1 MRIQH
6 NIMAMSAYRN
16 YTNNVSAMKKNLEK
30 LSSGYKINRAGD
42 DAAGLAISEKMRAQI
57 TGLETAQKNV
67 KDGISLVKTA
77 EGALTEVHDML
88 NRMVELATM
97 SANGTYDNTTDRAQ
111 LQKEM
116 DQLNDEINRIADS
129 ANFNGIKLLDGSMDA
144 KGNIRGTGSAA
155 APGSVTSIGIPDVGP
170 TLHTNTILHT
180 DAATGS
186 TGTEFSVDLHDV
198 KFDGKVGDELTITL
212 GEGSKATA
220 IKLTVKTAASKG
232 YTAGDIVNAL
242 TGGSKA
248 ANFTIEV
255 GGSTFTPGSTA
266 ELTIGG
272 GKFTLADGGNGRIS
286 FTQKGIPATGSEEVL
301 GGMKVSVTSTP
312 KNPEATGTLAAA
324 LATTT
329 AGASAAVGVYTLTFS
344 GLTSL
349 DAGKYDVTVSGQKV
363 TVEITANQSTATA
376 AHAALASAVAA
387 ALASKV
393 KDGVASDSTYTVAAS
408 GAKLT
413 FTASGNGVNGT
424 NVPTNAVTIATNND
438 SKRTTAHKGDYN
450 TQTTD
455 VKNVAF
461 GGSQRLASTTFTLD
475 ASKVKVGDSI
485 IIGGTEYTFSAD
497 SADKGNANNK
507 VYIGDMVDADGN
519 LKTGYDLGEI
529 ARRIS
534 DSAANNTTW
543 TVGVAGSSGKI
554 TLTEKTDANGV
565 ATGNDAAKGY
575 LKNGLDLTTKEGIA
589 ATLGYKAGD
598 AAAVAPDKGS
608 ALTLQIGDTADSY
621 NQLKVNIKDMHAD
634 RLGKD
639 YQKDADGNYVK
650 DADGELVLD
659 ESTDSLDDIRIDNQ
673 ADAAKAVDVIKRA
686 INQVS
691 DLRGTLGAT
700 QNRLDHTINNLS
712 VMTENIQDAESTI
725 RDVDVAEEM
734 MAYTKNNILIQ
745 SAQAMLAQANQVPQG
760 VLQLLQ

>member
-1 MRIQH
+1 
-6 NIMAMSAYRN
+6 
-16 YTNNVSAMKKNLEK
+16 
-30 LSSGYKINRAGD
+30 
-42 DAAGLAISEKMRAQI
+42 
-57 TGLETAQKNV
+57 
-67 KDGISLVKTA
+67 
-77 EGALTEVHDML
+77 ML

-180 DAATGS
+180 GAATGS

-255 GGSTFTPGSTA
+255 GGSTFTPGAAA

-301 GGMKVSVTSTP
+301 GGMKVSVSSNP

-329 AGASAAVGVYTLTFS
+329 AGASAATGVYTLTFS

-424 NVPTNAVTIATNND
+424 NMPTNAVTIATNND

-519 LKTGYDLGEI
+519 LKAGYDLGEI